1 MSDAF
6 DLDAYLLRMGHEGP
20 RSPTLSTLRAIHA
33 LQPASIPFESL
44 DPFMGR
50 PVRLDL
56 GSLQAKLVGQ
66 RRGGYCFE
74 VNTLLWAALE
84 ALGFSV
90 TGLSGRVRSDGSTP
104 AAPHGPRTHQLLRVD
119 LDEGAYLADVGFAG
133 HLLGGPI
140 KLERDIEQPTSTG
153 IVRLTGADGEFV
165 LQARLP
171 EGWQDVYWFTLE
183 PQIAADYEVANWF
196 TSTNPASLF
205 HGNFLAE
212 RLTADGRIFV
222 WNARV
227 TEYLAGGSIN
237 QRVLA
242 TADEFAD
249 LLENGLGVTPPVDPA
264 EIWARLPKG

>member
-1 MSDAF
+1 
-6 DLDAYLLRMGHEGP
+6 L
-20 RSPTLSTLRAIHA
+20 PTLSTLRAIHA

-74 VNTLLWAALE
+74 VNTLFAAALE

-90 TGLSGRVRSDGSTP
+90 TGLSGRVRWM
-104 AAPHGPRTHQLLRVD
+104 APPGRPDGPRTHQLLRVD

-140 KLERDIEQPTSTG
+140 KLERDIEQPTPTG
-153 IVRLTGADGEFV
+153 IVRLTGADREFV

-171 EGWQDVYWFTLE
+171 EGWQDLYWFTLE

-196 TSTNPASLF
+196 ASTNPASLF
-205 HGNFLAE
+205 HANLLAE

-227 TEYLAGGSIN
+227 TEHLAGGAID

-242 TADEFAD
+242 TADELAD

-264 EIWARLPKG
+264 KIWARLPKG